1 MTRLKEKDKVEFKA
15 SATKYNPS
23 SSTIPEWVKDD
34 YYHVVTQTKSNGKTV
49 KKGGKTCV
57 LLGEKVNKKTGKTE
71 EGINTW
77 VAIENLSL
85 VGKTTT
91 TTSTPA
97 YTTYTVKEDDTLW
110 DIAKTKLGSGTR
122 YTEIV
127 KLNNLKNDTIYEGQK
142 LKIPN

>member
-1 MTRLKEKDKVEFKA
+1 MRNKILSIIAFAGCMAVSAQETCFIKGHIADNQLGDGKA
-15 SATKYNPS
+15 
-23 SSTIPEWVKDD
+23 
-34 YYHVVTQTKSNGKTV
+34 V

-110 DIAKTKLGSGTR
+110 DIAKYCGSTVSAIQR
-122 YTEIV
+122 
-127 KLNNLKNDTIYEGQK
+127 LNRLESEPEENRL
-142 LKIPN
+142 LLIPVV